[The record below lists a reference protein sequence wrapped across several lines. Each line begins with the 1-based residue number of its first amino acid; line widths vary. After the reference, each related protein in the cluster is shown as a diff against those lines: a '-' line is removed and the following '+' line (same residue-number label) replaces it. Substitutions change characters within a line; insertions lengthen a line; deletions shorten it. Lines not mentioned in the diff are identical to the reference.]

1 MQAAGAA
8 QAALLEARKEAQTQ
22 FLAATKAAER
32 AALQRSAA
40 AALCSAAKRR
50 KGADSLLAA
59 AVGTGDATMA
69 GTEGTSPIEGLAA
82 AHAIS
87 GFVQQAAASGSGP
100 AGLEQAVLQA
110 VSGAAQ
116 RLP

>member
-1 MQAAGAA
+1 MLCGKTSQKGLTPYLLLWLAGSG
-8 QAALLEARKEAQTQ
+8 
-22 FLAATKAAER
+22 AT
-32 AALQRSAA
+32 
-40 AALCSAAKRR
+40 
-50 KGADSLLAA
+50 
-59 AVGTGDATMA
+59 TMA

-87 GFVQQAAASGSGP
+87 GVIQQAAVSGSGP